1 MKNTFCD
8 EDCFNCK
15 FNDCM
20 LPEQMCSSLH
30 PRPTEAEKA
39 QRKKDYDRAYALAHK
54 EKILKYQAE
63 YRKRKGAQ
71 NVSDQG
77 KQERAGLS
85 G

>member
-1 MKNTFCD
+1 MSVKNTFCN

-39 QRKKDYDRAYALAHK
+39 QKKKDYDRVYALAHK
-54 EKILKYQAE
+54 EHIKQYQAG
-63 YRKRKGAQ
+63 YRKRKKEQ
-71 NVSDQG
+71 SVS
-77 KQERAGLS
+77 K
-85 G
+85 